1 MIKGLIALGGGLLL
15 GIILGINFHPILA
28 LANHSYGGAE
38 AALKHAPQG
47 IRLSEY
53 FAAGT
58 EKQVQIITAPNPQ
71 IKDTEAVQLTNS
83 TNQIGSIWSN
93 DQNHFDL
100 TKEQTVSMWLY
111 FGDNTSSAGDGM
123 AFVLQND
130 ALGQRATIQ
139 QPGILPFGESLGVW
153 GRDDQRNQGNPK
165 RVAASA
171 IQHSW
176 ALEFD
181 THQNNNTAF
190 EDIGTGNAFDADLHE
205 QDAAG
210 NHLTSYPHIASNY
223 PGEESSYAA
232 HLVSNSQKSTES
244 GDYVTLHHKGILQ
257 DKSYGFLSD
266 GEWHHITLHYQP
278 TKIGG
283 RMTYTFNDKD
293 AKTGAS
299 QPGISTKVDIDKHKI
314 DPENRG
320 FTYWGFTG
328 STGKKWEAN
337 IVVFDQMPDLVEATA
352 NATLKDLTQQ
362 TQISGEQD
370 RVVAGDQ
377 VQLNYQVE
385 YLKGRSGWHDV
396 KAKLRLPPNISFE
409 KGFIT
414 LANGSVLDISPEKL
428 ARHEVD
434 QSIAEQLNQSQS
446 TANITLLGRVNEG
459 QATVA
464 PFTSHFYGTEAV
476 TEASTPDFTVEEPE
490 RLQLKLKQTDLAIS
504 SQHALNLEGTISA
517 TKALIGKKVEIQLKG
532 KEIAMAQTVV
542 PQGENQQVTLKVPTE
557 NLQPGPNQLTV
568 TAVSEMGPTAESVT
582 VNIFVG
588 QLDFGT
594 VSKNLDFE
602 AKLTGQSQWVHPNQ
616 PLHLTVADT
625 QRTAAQWR
633 VMAKVDSLKKEGQPD
648 LAGKLVYST
657 PGGQQT
663 DLSQEA
669 ALITPPKKAVN
680 NVTVLAGEQADDGR
694 VALHVRSDAVAGT
707 YSEKITWVLA
717 NAVT

>member
-15 GIILGINFHPILA
+15 GMIWGINFHPIQA
-28 LANHSYGGAE
+28 LANQAYGDAA

-47 IRLSEY
+47 ILLSKY

-58 EKQVQIITAPNPQ
+58 GKQVQIIPAPNPQ
-71 IKDTEAVQLTNS
+71 IKDTEAVQLTNG

-93 DQNHFDL
+93 DQNYFDL

-111 FGDNTSSAGDGM
+111 FGNKNISAGDGM

-130 ALGQRATIQ
+130 ALGQDATIQ
-139 QPGILPFGESLGVW
+139 QPNILPFGESLGVW
-153 GRDDQRNQGNPK
+153 GSDDQSNQGNPK
-165 RVAASA
+165 KVAASA

-181 THQNNNTAF
+181 TYQNDSVAF
-190 EDIGTGNAFDADLHE
+190 EDIGKGNAFDADHQE

-210 NHLTSYPHIASNY
+210 KHLLSRAHIASNY
-223 PGEESSYAA
+223 PGEENSYAT
-232 HLVSNSQKSTES
+232 HQVSNLPKSAEV
-244 GDYVTLHHKGILQ
+244 GNYVTLHHQGILQ
-257 DKSYGFLSD
+257 EGFSFLSN

-278 TKIGG
+278 TKKGG

-299 QPGISTKVDIDKHKI
+299 QPGISAKVEIDKHKI

-328 STGKKWEAN
+328 STGKKWEDN

-362 TQISGEQD
+362 TQISGAKD
-370 RVVAGDQ
+370 RVAAGDR

-414 LANGSVLDISPEKL
+414 STNGSVRNISPEKL
-428 ARHEVD
+428 AQHEVD

-464 PFTSHFYGTEAV
+464 AFTSHFYGTEAV

-490 RLQLKLKQTDLAIS
+490 RLQLKLNQTDLAIS
-504 SQHALNLEGTISA
+504 SQQALSLKGTISA
-517 TKALIGKKVEIQLKG
+517 TKALIDKNVEIRLKG
-532 KEIAMAQTVV
+532 KGISMAWTVV
-542 PQGENQQVTLKVPTE
+542 PKGENQQVTLKVPTE

-568 TAVSEMGPTAESVT
+568 TAVSETGHAAKPVT

-594 VSKNLDFE
+594 VSKNLDF
-602 AKLTGQSQWVHPNQ
+602 KTNLTGQAQWVHPNQ

-625 QRTAAQWR
+625 RRTAAQWR

-669 ALITPPKKAVN
+669 VLITPPKKAVN
-680 NVTVLAGEQADDGR
+680 NVTVLAGEQDDDGH
-694 VALHVRSDAVAGT
+694 VALHVRSDAVAGI